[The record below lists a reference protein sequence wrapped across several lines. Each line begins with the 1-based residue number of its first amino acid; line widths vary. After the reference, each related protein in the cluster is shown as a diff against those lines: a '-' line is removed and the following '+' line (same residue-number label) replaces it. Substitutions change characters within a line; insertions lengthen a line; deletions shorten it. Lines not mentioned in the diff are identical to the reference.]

1 MSSVPEFAG
10 ALGGAAKLY
19 SEGDKVVAMRTLA
32 VTVVGDTALP
42 ETLAQFNS
50 EYLELRLQDADA
62 VFQNDIHALQ
72 GWNFAEEELAEIDQ
86 PVLNIRGEHQEPP
99 VTTI

>member
-1 MSSVPEFAG
+1 
-10 ALGGAAKLY
+10 
-19 SEGDKVVAMRTLA
+19 MRTLA
-32 VTVVGDTALP
+32 VTVVGDTAPP

-99 VTTI
+99 VTTIAIVRLFPILRYECGTVESK